1 MRIWLAK
8 DPEEQKVE
16 KTTYK
21 IILTPSRQEN
31 PRSIMPKWAIIP
43 EITKENPYPIIV
55 AFCDSKHKANLI
67 CKLLNANA

>member
-16 KTTYK
+16 KITYK

-31 PRSIMPKWAIIP
+31 PKSVMPKWAII
-43 EITKENPYPIIV
+43 KRKLII
-55 AFCDSKHKANLI
+55 AFCDSKQKANLI
-67 CKLLNANA
+67 CKLLNANE